1 MIQRFCVGANSKF
14 EAMETLDAIAVICK
28 SEARSRSDMMKI
40 AVAHHSLN
48 IPGGAE
54 KLCLSLVEALRN
66 KGHDVSLITVEKTD
80 WRVVQNAFGSVVL
93 PNDEKYVITGRISK
107 KLSSVPVSSAY
118 FLIFVLQLLATRQ
131 KNEYDLII
139 NTFGDVVDSIA
150 DITYVHFPLRAALSF
165 SQIPAFASVSTWK
178 RIAPIY
184 DAVAS
189 LLDKMAPGYLL
200 TNSKFTQEIIR
211 TALQRNSLVIYP
223 PVNTE
228 TFSSKCF
235 RERKQGHTVV
245 VVASY
250 TPKRHLEQVPLI
262 AKYSKFAKFV
272 VMGKADEY
280 SPPTLKKL
288 RDYMS
293 RLHVENRVTL
303 LENVPFKEFLEVLSE
318 AKVYLHIMP
327 QDHFGISVVEGMA
340 SGCVPVV
347 HRSGGP
353 WMDILDEQQGM
364 YGFSYSTPTE
374 AARYIDTLVS
384 DEDLRSRTAL
394 KASHR
399 AKRFD
404 KMVFMKR
411 MVEVVEKFA
420 GF

>member
-1 MIQRFCVGANSKF
+1 M
-14 EAMETLDAIAVICK
+14 TL
-28 SEARSRSDMMKI
+28 MKI
-40 AVAHHSLN
+40 AVMHHSLN

-54 KLCLSLVEALRN
+54 RLCLSVIEALRN
-66 KGHDVSLITVEKTD
+66 KGHNVSLITVEKTD
-80 WRVVQNAFGSVVL
+80 WKVVKDSFGSVVL
-93 PNDEKYVITGRISK
+93 PNEENYVITGRISR
-107 KLSSVPVSSAY
+107 KLTSILVSSTY
-118 FLIFVLQLLATRQ
+118 FSIFVLQLLATRQ
-131 KNEYDLII
+131 KQKHDLII
-139 NTFGDVVDSIA
+139 NTFGDAVNSMA
-150 DITYVHFPLRAALSF
+150 DITYVHFPLRAALSL
-165 SQIPAFASVSTWK
+165 SQIPPLTNVPMWQT
-178 RIAPIY
+178 IAPIY
-184 DAVAS
+184 GSAMS
-189 LLDKMAPGYLL
+189 LLDKITPGDLL
-200 TNSKFTQEIIR
+200 TNSKFTKEIIR
-211 TALQRNSLVIYP
+211 TVLRRNSLVLYP

-228 TFSSKCF
+228 TYSSNCF
-235 RERKQGHTVV
+235 RNTKEGHTVV

-262 AKYSKFAKFV
+262 AKHSKSAKFV

-280 SPPTLKKL
+280 SLPTLKKL
-288 RDYMS
+288 RDHIS
-293 RLHVENRVTL
+293 RLHVEDRVTL

-340 SGCVPVV
+340 AGCVPVV

-364 YGFSYSTPTE
+364 YGFSYSTPAE

-394 KASHR
+394 KASYR

-404 KMVFMKR
+404 KTVFMKR

-420 GF
+420 G

>member
-1 MIQRFCVGANSKF
+1 
-14 EAMETLDAIAVICK
+14 
-28 SEARSRSDMMKI
+28 MMKI

-54 KLCLSLVEALRN
+54 RLCLSLVEALRN
-66 KGHDVSLITVEKTD
+66 KGHNVSLITVEKTD

-93 PNDEKYVITGRISK
+93 PNEEKYVITSRISK
-107 KLSSVPVSSAY
+107 KLSSVPVSSTY
-118 FLIFVLQLLATRQ
+118 FSIFVLQLLATRQ
-131 KNEYDLII
+131 KHEHDLII
-139 NTFGDVVDSIA
+139 NTFGDVVNSIA

-165 SQIPAFASVSTWK
+165 SQIPAFANVSTWK
-178 RIAPIY
+178 AMAPIY
-184 DAVAS
+184 DSAMS
-189 LLDKMAPGYLL
+189 LWDRLTPGYLL

-211 TALQRNSLVIYP
+211 TALRRNSLVIYP

-235 RERKQGHTVV
+235 SERKRGRTVV

-272 VMGKADEY
+272 VIGKADEY
-280 SPPTLKKL
+280 SLPTLKKL
-288 RDYMS
+288 RDYMA
-293 RLHVENRVTL
+293 RLHVEDRVTL

-318 AKVYLHIMP
+318 GKVYLHIMP

-364 YGFSYSTPTE
+364 YGFSYSTPAE
-374 AARYIDTLVS
+374 AARHIDTLVS

-394 KASHR
+394 KASYR

-420 GF
+420 G